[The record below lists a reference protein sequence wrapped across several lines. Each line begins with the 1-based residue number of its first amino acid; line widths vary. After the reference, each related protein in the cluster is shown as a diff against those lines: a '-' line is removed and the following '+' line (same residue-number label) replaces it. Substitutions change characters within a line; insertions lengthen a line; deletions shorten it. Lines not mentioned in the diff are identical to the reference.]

1 MSHVRTSE
9 QWNDRHVGGELRD
22 RGSML
27 VFTAMVGI
35 AICAAVTLA
44 LVPVLTGLVERQQAQ
59 SAADAAALAGV
70 SGGQGAVGRTGGGE
84 RWCAGVVVAERI
96 RGDRDRPRG

>member
-1 MSHVRTSE
+1 MARE
-9 QWNDRHVGGELRD
+9 RD

-27 VFTAMVGI
+27 VFTVLVGV

-44 LVPVLTGLVERQQAQ
+44 LVPFLTDLVHRQQAQ

-70 SGGQGAVGRTGGGE
+70 TGG
-84 RWCAGVVVAERI
+84 RAASASLAAANDGVLVSWS
-96 RGDRDRPRG
+96 RDGRAVTVTVTVDDQRASAKATDEP